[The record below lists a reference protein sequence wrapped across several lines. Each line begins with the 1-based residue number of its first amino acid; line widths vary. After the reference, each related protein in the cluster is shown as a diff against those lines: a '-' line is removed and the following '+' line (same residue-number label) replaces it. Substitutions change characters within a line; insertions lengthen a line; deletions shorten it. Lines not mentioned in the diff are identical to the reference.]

1 MLRGLRRCGLRR
13 RRFLFGLV
21 FLVLVSG
28 CTREQWHRLVSPDD
42 IMALFSWFSV
52 MQRSPAI
59 QPYKMPLQPVE
70 GTVPV
75 SGTEVV
81 LPAVPQNQAALDR
94 LRNPVQRTAASIERG
109 RDRYDIYCAVCHGA
123 DGLGDGPVA
132 SSLAN
137 AVRNLTDQRVLDQS
151 DGWMYA
157 VIAKGFGALMPGYGG
172 RIQPEDRWHIV
183 NYVRTLQGGTQ

>member
-1 MLRGLRRCGLRR
+1 MRR
-13 RRFLFGLV
+13 RYLLTGLT
-21 FLVLVSG
+21 LSLLVSG
-28 CTREQWHRLVSPDD
+28 CTREQWHRLIGADD
-42 IMALFSWFSV
+42 IVALFSWFSV
-52 MQRSPAI
+52 MQRGPAI
-59 QPYKMPLQPVE
+59 QPYKMPLLPVE
-70 GTVPV
+70 GTVPIT
-75 SGTEVV
+75 GTEVV
-81 LPAVPQNQAALDR
+81 LPAVPQNQATLDR
-94 LRNPVQRTAASIERG
+94 LSNPVQRTATSIERG

-157 VIAKGFGALMPGYGG
+157 VIAQGFGALMPAYGA

-183 NYVRTLQGGTQ
+183 NYVRTLQGGVP